1 MEPVM
6 NQMNE
11 IYKQISVF
19 LHRKDTVQER
29 KELFDWFE
37 KQSENGISEAEF
49 ADIQNNAKKSLIKDI
64 QNPTRK
70 IIQLRT
76 VRYMVSAASIL
87 LIGFAALQFWPKPE
101 SLATTAQLA
110 SIPSGKERAIITL
123 GDGKRID
130 LEHLSLNQSIQ
141 TGDVVIKKDG
151 NGQISYHDVKTG
163 KISIQKNSMYTP
175 KGATYHLTLSDGT
188 LVTLNADSKI
198 SYPTSFDHGDREVE
212 LRGEAYFHVRKTTNR
227 SKFIVKTP
235 GQKIEVLGT
244 RFNVNAY
251 PETDKTQTT
260 LEEGSVVVSV
270 PDAPQ
275 SNVYLK
281 PNEQAT
287 LQHGTLNSRHID
299 IEEVLSW
306 KKGQFYFN
314 GNNTE
319 EVMQQIARWY
329 NIDIIYKRSKSKDQ
343 YSGTIPRNLSLNK
356 LIELLNYADLN
367 TKALVGDNSRIKLII
382 T

>member
-11 IYKQISVF
+11 IYKLISVF
-19 LHRKDTVQER
+19 LNRKDTVQER
-29 KELFDWFE
+29 KELLDWFE
-37 KQSENGISEAEF
+37 KQSENGIAETEF
-49 ADIQNNAKKSLIKDI
+49 AAIQNNAKKSLIKDI
-64 QNPTRK
+64 QNPARK
-70 IIQLRT
+70 IIRLRT
-76 VRYMVSAASIL
+76 PRYIAIAASIL
-87 LIGFAALQFWPKPE
+87 LIGFSVIQFWPKPE
-101 SLATTAQLA
+101 ILATTAQLA
-110 SIPSGKERAIITL
+110 SIPPGKERAVIIL
-123 GDGKRID
+123 GNGKRID

-141 TGDVVIKKDG
+141 TGDVIIKKDG

-163 KISIQKNSMYTP
+163 KISIQQNSMYTP
-175 KGATYHLTLSDGT
+175 KGATYDLTLSDGT

-198 SYPTSFDHGDREVE
+198 SYPTSFDNGDREVE
-212 LRGEAYFHVRKTTNR
+212 LQGEAYFHVQKTINR
-227 SKFIVKTP
+227 SKFIVKTR

-251 PETDKTQTT
+251 PETDRTQTT
-260 LEEGSVVVSV
+260 LEEGSVVVSAQ
-270 PDAPQ
+270 DIPQ
-275 SNVYLK
+275 SAIYLK

-287 LQHGTLNSRHID
+287 LQHGTLNSRHINL
-299 IEEVLSW
+299 EEVLSW

-329 NIDIIYKRSKSKDQ
+329 NIDIIYKRSKSKEE
-343 YSGTIPRNLSLNK
+343 YTGTIPRNLSLNK
-356 LIELLNYADLN
+356 LVQLLNYADLN
-367 TKALVGDNSRIKLII
+367 TKALVGDSNRIKLII

>member
-11 IYKQISVF
+11 IYKLISVF
-19 LHRKDTVQER
+19 LNRKDTVQDR
-29 KELFDWFE
+29 KELLDWFE
-37 KQSENGISEAEF
+37 KQSENGISETEF
-49 ADIQNNAKKSLIKDI
+49 ADIQNNAKKSLIKEI

-70 IIQLRT
+70 IIQFRT
-76 VRYMVSAASIL
+76 VRYIAIVASIL
-87 LIGFAALQFWPKPE
+87 LIGFSILQFWPKSE
-101 SLATTAQLA
+101 ILATTAQLA
-110 SIPSGKERAIITL
+110 SIPPGKERAIIIL
-123 GDGKRID
+123 GNGKRID

-141 TGDVVIKKDG
+141 TGDVIIKKDG
-151 NGQISYHDVKTG
+151 KGQISYHDVKTG
-163 KISIQKNSMYTP
+163 QISIQKNSMYTP
-175 KGATYHLTLSDGT
+175 KGATYDLTLSDGT

-198 SYPTSFDHGDREVE
+198 SYPTSFDNGNREVE
-212 LRGEAYFHVRKTTNR
+212 LQGEAYFHVQKTTNK
-227 SKFIVKTP
+227 SKFIVKTR
-235 GQKIEVLGT
+235 GQEIEVLGT

-251 PETDKTQTT
+251 PETDRTQTT
-260 LEEGSVVVSV
+260 LEEGSVVVSAQDV
-270 PDAPQ
+270 PQ
-275 SNVYLK
+275 SNLYLK

-299 IEEVLSW
+299 LEEVLSW

-329 NIDIIYKRSKSKDQ
+329 NIDIIYKRSKSKEQ
-343 YSGTIPRNLSLNK
+343 YTGTIPRNLSLNK
-356 LIELLNYADLN
+356 LIELLNFADIN

>member
-11 IYKQISVF
+11 IYKLISVF
-19 LHRKDTVQER
+19 LNRKDTVQDR
-29 KELFDWFE
+29 KELLDWFE
-37 KQSENGISEAEF
+37 KQSENGISETEF
-49 ADIQNNAKKSLIKDI
+49 ADIQNNAKKSLIKEI

-76 VRYMVSAASIL
+76 VRYIAIVASIL
-87 LIGFAALQFWPKPE
+87 LIGFSILQFWPKSE
-101 SLATTAQLA
+101 ILATTAQLA
-110 SIPSGKERAIITL
+110 SIPPGKERAIIIL
-123 GDGKRID
+123 GNGKRID

-141 TGDVVIKKDG
+141 TGDVIIKKDG
-151 NGQISYHDVKTG
+151 KGQISYHDVKTG
-163 KISIQKNSMYTP
+163 QISIQKNSMYTP
-175 KGATYHLTLSDGT
+175 KGATYDLTLSDGT

-198 SYPTSFDHGDREVE
+198 SYPTSFDNGDREVE
-212 LRGEAYFHVRKTTNR
+212 LQGEAYFHVQKTANK
-227 SKFIVKTP
+227 SKFIVKTR

-251 PETDKTQTT
+251 PETDRTQTT
-260 LEEGSVVVSV
+260 LEEGSVVVSAQ
-270 PDAPQ
+270 DAPQ
-275 SNVYLK
+275 SNLYLK

-299 IEEVLSW
+299 LDEVLSW

-329 NIDIIYKRSKSKDQ
+329 NIDITYKRSKSKEQ
-343 YSGTIPRNLSLNK
+343 YTGTIPRNLSLNK
-356 LIELLNYADLN
+356 LIELLNFADIN

>member
-11 IYKQISVF
+11 IYKLISIF
-19 LHRKDTVQER
+19 LNRKDTVQEK
-29 KELFDWFE
+29 KELLDWFE
-37 KQSENGISEAEF
+37 KQSEDGISETEF
-49 ADIQNNAKKSLIKDI
+49 AAIQHNARVSLIKDI
-64 QNPTRK
+64 QNPERK

-76 VRYMVSAASIL
+76 ARYIAVAASVIL
-87 LIGFAALQFWPKPE
+87 VGFSILQFWPKPE
-101 SLATTAQLA
+101 ILATTAQLA
-110 SIPSGKERAIITL
+110 SIPPGKERAIIIL
-123 GDGKRID
+123 GNGKRID

-141 TGDVVIKKDG
+141 TGDVIIKKDG
-151 NGQISYHDVKTG
+151 TGQISYHDVKTG
-163 KISIQKNSMYTP
+163 QISIQKNSMYTP
-175 KGATYHLTLSDGT
+175 KGATYDLTLSDGT

-198 SYPTSFDHGDREVE
+198 SYPTSFDNRDREVE
-212 LRGEAYFHVRKTTNR
+212 LQGEAYFHVQKTINR
-227 SKFIVKTP
+227 SKFIVKTR
-235 GQKIEVLGT
+235 GQKIVVLGT

-251 PETDKTQTT
+251 PETDRTQTT
-260 LEEGSVVVSV
+260 LEEGSVMVSAQDV
-270 PDAPQ
+270 PQ
-275 SNVYLK
+275 SNIYLK

-329 NIDIIYKRSKSKDQ
+329 NIDIIYKRSKSKEE
-343 YSGTIPRNLSLNK
+343 YTGTIPRNLSLNK

-367 TKALVGDNSRIKLII
+367 TKALMGDNSRIKLII

>member
-1 MEPVM
+1 
-6 NQMNE
+6 MNE
-11 IYKQISVF
+11 IYKLISVF
-19 LHRKDTVQER
+19 LNRKDTVQDR
-29 KELFDWFE
+29 KELLDWFE
-37 KQSENGISEAEF
+37 KQSENGISETEF
-49 ADIQNNAKKSLIKDI
+49 ADIQNNAKKSLIKEI

-76 VRYMVSAASIL
+76 VRYIAIVASIL
-87 LIGFAALQFWPKPE
+87 LIGFSILQFWPKSE
-101 SLATTAQLA
+101 ILATTAQLA
-110 SIPSGKERAIITL
+110 SIPPGKERAIIIL
-123 GDGKRID
+123 GNGKRID

-141 TGDVVIKKDG
+141 TGDVIIKKDG
-151 NGQISYHDVKTG
+151 KGQISYHDVKTG
-163 KISIQKNSMYTP
+163 QISIQKNSMYTP
-175 KGATYHLTLSDGT
+175 KGATYDLTLSDGT

-198 SYPTSFDHGDREVE
+198 SYPTSFDNGDREVE
-212 LRGEAYFHVRKTTNR
+212 LQGEAYFHVQKTANK
-227 SKFIVKTP
+227 SKFIVKTR

-251 PETDKTQTT
+251 PETDRTQTT
-260 LEEGSVVVSV
+260 LEEGSVVVSAQDV
-270 PDAPQ
+270 PQ
-275 SNVYLK
+275 SNLYLK

-299 IEEVLSW
+299 LDEVLSW

-329 NIDIIYKRSKSKDQ
+329 NIDITYKRSKSKEQ
-343 YSGTIPRNLSLNK
+343 YTGTIPRNLSLNK
-356 LIELLNYADLN
+356 LIELLNFADIN

>member
-11 IYKQISVF
+11 IYKLISVF
-19 LHRKDTVQER
+19 LNRKDTVQDR
-29 KELFDWFE
+29 KELLDWFE
-37 KQSENGISEAEF
+37 KQSENGISETEF
-49 ADIQNNAKKSLIKDI
+49 ADIQNNAKKSLIKEI

-76 VRYMVSAASIL
+76 VRYIAIVASIL
-87 LIGFAALQFWPKPE
+87 LIGFSILQFWPKSE
-101 SLATTAQLA
+101 ILATTAQLA
-110 SIPSGKERAIITL
+110 SIPPGKERAIIIL
-123 GDGKRID
+123 GNGKRID

-141 TGDVVIKKDG
+141 TGDVIIKKDG
-151 NGQISYHDVKTG
+151 KGQISYHDVKTG
-163 KISIQKNSMYTP
+163 QISIQKNSMYTP
-175 KGATYHLTLSDGT
+175 KGATYDLTLSDGT

-198 SYPTSFDHGDREVE
+198 SYPTSFDNGDREVE
-212 LRGEAYFHVRKTTNR
+212 LQGEAYFHVQKTANK
-227 SKFIVKTP
+227 SKFIVKTR

-251 PETDKTQTT
+251 PETDRTQTT
-260 LEEGSVVVSV
+260 LEEGSVVVSAQDV
-270 PDAPQ
+270 PQ
-275 SNVYLK
+275 SNLYLK

-299 IEEVLSW
+299 LDEVLSW

-329 NIDIIYKRSKSKDQ
+329 NIDITYRRSKSKEQ
-343 YSGTIPRNLSLNK
+343 YTGTIPRNLSLNK
-356 LIELLNYADLN
+356 LIELLNFADIN

>member
-11 IYKQISVF
+11 IYKLISVF
-19 LHRKDTVQER
+19 LNRKDTVQDR
-29 KELFDWFE
+29 KELLDWFE
-37 KQSENGISEAEF
+37 KQSENGISETEF
-49 ADIQNNAKKSLIKDI
+49 ADIQNNAKKSLIKEI

-76 VRYMVSAASIL
+76 VRYIAIVASIL
-87 LIGFAALQFWPKPE
+87 LIGFSILQFWPKSE
-101 SLATTAQLA
+101 ILATTAQLA
-110 SIPSGKERAIITL
+110 SIPPGKERAIIIL
-123 GDGKRID
+123 GNGKRID

-141 TGDVVIKKDG
+141 TGDVIIKKDG
-151 NGQISYHDVKTG
+151 KGQISYHDVKTG
-163 KISIQKNSMYTP
+163 QISIQKNSMYTP
-175 KGATYHLTLSDGT
+175 KGATYDLTLSDGT

-198 SYPTSFDHGDREVE
+198 SYPTSFDNGDREVE
-212 LRGEAYFHVRKTTNR
+212 LQGEAYFHVQKTANK
-227 SKFIVKTP
+227 SKFIVKTR

-251 PETDKTQTT
+251 PETDRTQTT
-260 LEEGSVVVSV
+260 LEEGSVVVSAQDV
-270 PDAPQ
+270 PQ
-275 SNVYLK
+275 SNLYLK

-299 IEEVLSW
+299 LDEVLSW

-329 NIDIIYKRSKSKDQ
+329 NIDITYRRSKSKEQ
-343 YSGTIPRNLSLNK
+343 YTGTIPSNLSLNK
-356 LIELLNYADLN
+356 LIELLNFADIN

>member
-1 MEPVM
+1 M

-11 IYKQISVF
+11 IYKLISIF
-19 LHRKDTVQER
+19 LNRKDTVQEK
-29 KELFDWFE
+29 KELLDWFE
-37 KQSENGISEAEF
+37 KQSEDGISETEF
-49 ADIQNNAKKSLIKDI
+49 AAIQHNARVSLIKDI
-64 QNPTRK
+64 QNPERK

-76 VRYMVSAASIL
+76 ARYIAVAASVIL
-87 LIGFAALQFWPKPE
+87 VGFSILQFWPKPE
-101 SLATTAQLA
+101 ILATTAQLA
-110 SIPSGKERAIITL
+110 SIPPGKERAIIIL
-123 GDGKRID
+123 GNGKRID

-141 TGDVVIKKDG
+141 TGDVIIKKDG
-151 NGQISYHDVKTG
+151 TGQISYHDVKTG
-163 KISIQKNSMYTP
+163 QISIQKNSMYTP
-175 KGATYHLTLSDGT
+175 KGATYDLTLSDGT

-198 SYPTSFDHGDREVE
+198 SYPTSFDNRDREVE
-212 LRGEAYFHVRKTTNR
+212 LQGEAYFHVQKTINR
-227 SKFIVKTP
+227 SKFIVKTR
-235 GQKIEVLGT
+235 GQKIVVLGT

-251 PETDKTQTT
+251 PETDRTQTT
-260 LEEGSVVVSV
+260 LEEGSVMVSAQDV
-270 PDAPQ
+270 PQ
-275 SNVYLK
+275 SNIYLK

-329 NIDIIYKRSKSKDQ
+329 NIDIIYKRSKSKEE
-343 YSGTIPRNLSLNK
+343 YTGTIPRNLSLNK

-367 TKALVGDNSRIKLII
+367 TKALMGDNSRIKLII

>member
-11 IYKQISVF
+11 IYKLISVF
-19 LHRKDTVQER
+19 LNRKDTVQDR
-29 KELFDWFE
+29 KELLDWFE
-37 KQSENGISEAEF
+37 KQSENGISETEF
-49 ADIQNNAKKSLIKDI
+49 ADIQNNAKKSLIKEI

-76 VRYMVSAASIL
+76 VRYIAIVASIL
-87 LIGFAALQFWPKPE
+87 LIGFSILQFWPKSE
-101 SLATTAQLA
+101 ILATTAQLA
-110 SIPSGKERAIITL
+110 SIPPGKERAIIIL
-123 GDGKRID
+123 GNGKRID

-141 TGDVVIKKDG
+141 TGDVIIKKDG
-151 NGQISYHDVKTG
+151 KGQISYHDVKTG
-163 KISIQKNSMYTP
+163 QISIQKNSMYTP
-175 KGATYHLTLSDGT
+175 KGATYDLTLSDGT

-198 SYPTSFDHGDREVE
+198 SYPTSFDNGDREVE
-212 LRGEAYFHVRKTTNR
+212 LQGEAYFHVQKTANK
-227 SKFIVKTP
+227 SKFIVKTR

-251 PETDKTQTT
+251 PETDRTQTT
-260 LEEGSVVVSV
+260 LEEGSVVVSAQDV
-270 PDAPQ
+270 PQ
-275 SNVYLK
+275 SNLYLK

-299 IEEVLSW
+299 LDEVLSW

-329 NIDIIYKRSKSKDQ
+329 NIDITYKRSKSKEQ
-343 YSGTIPRNLSLNK
+343 YTGTIPRNLSLNK
-356 LIELLNYADLN
+356 LIELLNFADIN